1 MAYNQADQY
10 FEPSTDTDANFANSV
25 AGQTNSYF
33 LPAVYSKKVLN
44 FFRKSSVAEAITNTD
59 YAGEISAYGDS
70 VRIIKEPVI
79 TVYQYERGQDTTQT
93 KLTDQEVNLVVDT
106 ANAFKFIVDDIET
119 SMSHVNFKEVASSS
133 AAYALRDAFDQGV
146 IAKMFSGVSASSPN
160 HILGSDS
167 ATDLAAGTFDGTGNL
182 DIGYDSGEH
191 DPIDVL
197 SHMARL
203 LDEQNVPEEGRWFLA
218 NPEFYEQ
225 LVKSSSKLISVDFN
239 AGQGSI
245 RNGLVSSGKLRG
257 FDMYKTN
264 NIDSTTNAAGKCIA
278 GHMSAVCTAQTI
290 INTEVIRDPSSFGD
304 IVRGLHVY
312 GAKYFVLKHLFL
324 PSTAST
330 KAERGMKYSPFS
342 IMPQIGTDT
351 QPLRISTT
359 KKIKV
364 SGQYLKNENKKKYD
378 ENYDRI
384 LGEKRWHIAGL
395 SVRKKEWAVVV

>member
-1 MAYNQADQY
+1 MAFNVSDQY

-25 AGQTNSYF
+25 SGQANSFF

-44 FFRKSSVAEAITNTD
+44 FFRKASVAEAITNTD
-59 YAGEISAYGDS
+59 YAGEITAYGDS

-79 TVYQYERGQDTTQT
+79 TVYQYERGQDVTQT
-93 KLTDQEVNLVVDT
+93 KLTDQEVTLVVDT

-133 AAYALRDAFDQGV
+133 AAYALRDAFDSGV
-146 IAKMFSGVSASSPN
+146 IAAMFAGVPAASPN

-182 DIGYDSGEH
+182 DIGYASGEH

-225 LVKSSSKLISVDFN
+225 LVQSNSKLISSDFN

-264 NIDSTTNAAGKCIA
+264 NIAATTNAAGKCIA
-278 GHMSAVCTAQTI
+278 GHISATCTAQTI
-290 INTEVIRDPSSFGD
+290 VNTEVIRDPSSFGD

-312 GAKYFVLKHLFL
+312 GAKVL
-324 PSTAST
+324 
-330 KAERGMKYSPFS
+330 RGEA
-342 IMPQIGTDT
+342 
-351 QPLRISTT
+351 L
-359 KKIKV
+359 V
-364 SGQYLKNENKKKYD
+364 SAFYGID
-378 ENYDRI
+378 
-384 LGEKRWHIAGL
+384 
-395 SVRKKEWAVVV
+395 

>member
-1 MAYNQADQY
+1 MAYNQSDQY

-59 YAGEISAYGDS
+59 YAGEITAYGDT

-79 TVYQYERGQDTTQT
+79 TVYQYERGQDVTQT

-133 AAYALRDAFDQGV
+133 AAYALRDAFDEGV
-146 IAKMFSGVSASSPN
+146 IAAMFAGVPAASPN
-160 HILGSDS
+160 HILGSDD

-182 DIGYDSGEH
+182 DIGYASGEH

-225 LVKSSSKLISVDFN
+225 LVQSNSKLISSDFN

-264 NIDSTTNAAGKCIA
+264 NIAATTNAAGKCIA
-278 GHMSAVCTAQTI
+278 GHISATCTAQTI
-290 INTEVIRDPSSFGD
+290 VNTEVIRDPNSFGD

-312 GAKYFVLKHLFL
+312 GAKVL
-324 PSTAST
+324 
-330 KAERGMKYSPFS
+330 RGEA
-342 IMPQIGTDT
+342 
-351 QPLRISTT
+351 L
-359 KKIKV
+359 V
-364 SGQYLKNENKKKYD
+364 SAFYGID
-378 ENYDRI
+378 
-384 LGEKRWHIAGL
+384 
-395 SVRKKEWAVVV
+395 